1 MSLISNWLWGT
12 SQLDEAIDKATSEL
26 LPAGSEDIALNL
38 EICDQIRSK
47 SVPAK
52 DAMRALKRRLNHKNP
67 NVQLL
72 TLGLTDICV
81 KNGGD
86 HFLTEIASREFIDNL
101 ISILRM
107 DSLNLDVKNT
117 TLRFLQNWSVAFEGK
132 PSLGYVSQACRNL
145 QNEGFKFPPKDLT
158 AASSA
163 MVDTQTAPEWID
175 SDVCLRCRTPFSFT
189 NRKHHCR
196 NCGQVFDQA
205 CSSKTMTLP
214 HFGITQEVRVCDTC
228 YNKMAKRADKNDKGH
243 RHSASMHS
251 GRHSR
256 ARDLAD
262 AELQRAIQL
271 SLQQVGA
278 AGGHSRPG
286 YVPYQPTY
294 RYSEPPIVDRTTH
307 PASPSEEEDPDLK
320 AAIEASLREANAPKP
335 SAPIV
340 VETPRSEQPS
350 YDGPG
355 YSQSYPPGVVPPHPA
370 LPTIPNYDLE
380 PLETDA
386 ILTFSQTVE
395 QVQAQGGR
403 DMSRYPAV
411 NELYD
416 KANSLRPKLAMS
428 VDDTGR
434 KEQMLSEMH
443 EQLSQAVRLYDQL
456 LSQQVAHPRW
466 RPQENSPSMY
476 QNPGVS
482 YAPPANGYAHW
493 GPPNGYQAQP
503 QPQPSYFP
511 TQEVHNSTQQ
521 PQMQYH
527 TQQPTSPHMQLSQA
541 ASSPSTSYP
550 QSSYQASSPTPVP
563 HASHTSLQHYTSPTP
578 VQHYSN
584 PSQQQYT
591 ASAPSVQPSSQF
603 TPTSSTPVPQVPQ
616 TPLSQQYTSPT
627 PVQQYSTLPPE
638 QHTASAP
645 PIQSSSQF
653 TPALPTPTSPS
664 QYSSA
669 IPAQQY
675 STLPQQQYA
684 TPTPAP
690 PTQSS
695 SQFTPTSSSLSR
707 QNTVSYA
714 PPATPQPSASSLA
727 RSHTVTYA
735 ARTHPQQT
743 YTQPYTPSRQS
754 APTEPSQYQ
763 HQYQNSS
770 APTATSGVTS
780 LPQFP
785 VAPTSAPQTFSLY
798 GSTPSLPTGIAQTE
812 ERHEALLIDL

>member
-1 MSLISNWLWGT
+1 MSLISNWFWGS
-12 SQLDEAIDKATSEL
+12 SQLDEAVDKATSEL

-72 TLGLTDICV
+72 TLSLTDICV

-86 HFLTEIASREFIDNL
+86 QFLAEISSREFIDNL
-101 ISILRM
+101 VSILRM
-107 DSLNLDVKNT
+107 DNLNLDVKNAS
-117 TLRFLQNWSVAFEGK
+117 LRYLQNWSVAFEGK
-132 PSLGYVSQACRNL
+132 PSLGYVAQACKNL

-228 YNKMAKRADKNDKGH
+228 YNKMARKTEKNNKSH

-271 SLQQVGA
+271 SLQEVGA
-278 AGGHSRPG
+278 AGGHARPG

-294 RYSEPPIVDRTTH
+294 QYSEPPIVDRSTH
-307 PASPSEEEDPDLK
+307 PSNPSEEEEDPDLK

-340 VETPRSEQPS
+340 VETPRSEQS
-350 YDGPG
+350 IYDGPG
-355 YSQSYPPGVVPPHPA
+355 YSQSYPPGVVPPHPS
-370 LPTIPNYDLE
+370 LPNIPNYDLE

-386 ILTFSQTVE
+386 ILAFNQTVE

-434 KEQMLSEMH
+434 KEQMLSDMH

-466 RPQENSPSMY
+466 RPPEASGMY
-476 QNPGVS
+476 QNPSTS
-482 YAPPANGYAHW
+482 YAPPVNGYSQW
-493 GPPNGYQAQP
+493 GPAYQVPNSPP
-503 QPQPSYFP
+503 QPQSSYFP
-511 TQEVHNSTQQ
+511 TNAPPQQSQSQWYPQQPISPQMQQ
-521 PQMQYH
+521 PQ
-527 TQQPTSPHMQLSQA
+527 A
-541 ASSPSTSYP
+541 ASPSTTYP
-550 QSSYQASSPTPVP
+550 QSMYQAPTPYTSAPVQQYSIPPQQQLTPSAPPMQPPSQVASVSPTPVP
-563 HASHTSLQHYTSPTP
+563 HAPQATSLQ
-578 VQHYSN
+578 QYS
-584 PSQQQYT
+584 
-591 ASAPSVQPSSQF
+591 SA
-603 TPTSSTPVPQVPQ
+603 
-616 TPLSQQYTSPT
+616 T
-627 PVQQYSTLPPE
+627 PVQQYS
-638 QHTASAP
+638 S
-645 PIQSSSQF
+645 
-653 TPALPTPTSPS
+653 
-664 QYSSA
+664 
-669 IPAQQY
+669 
-675 STLPQQQYA
+675 LPQQQYA
-684 TPTPAP
+684 APTTATPV
-690 PTQSS
+690 PTS
-695 SQFTPTSSSLSR
+695 SQFTPDSASLSR
-707 QNTVSYA
+707 QHTISYA
-714 PPATPQPSASSLA
+714 SSATPQPPASSLA
-727 RSHTVTYA
+727 RSHTVAHPARNNAQQAYA
-735 ARTHPQQT
+735 S
-743 YTQPYTPSRQS
+743 QPYTNGPTRQS
-754 APTEPSQYQ
+754 VPSAPSQPPQ
-763 HQYQNSS
+763 QQYQNSS
-770 APTATSGVTS
+770 VPSSVTS
-780 LPQFP
+780 LAQFP
-785 VAPTSAPQTFSLY
+785 VAPTTAPQAFPLY
-798 GSTPSLPTGIAQTE
+798 GPDPSLPVGIAHTE
-812 ERHEALLIDL
+812 ERKEALLIDL

>member
-1 MSLISNWLWGT
+1 MSLISNWLWGS

-72 TLGLTDICV
+72 ALALTDICV

-86 HFLTEIASREFIDNL
+86 HFLTEVGSREFIDNL
-101 ISILRM
+101 VSILRM
-107 DSLNLDVKNT
+107 ESLNLEVKST
-117 TLRFLQNWSVAFEGK
+117 ILRLLQNWSIAFEGK
-132 PSLGYVSQACRNL
+132 PSLGYVVQTCKNL

-205 CSSKTMTLP
+205 CSSKTMALP
-214 HFGITQEVRVCDTC
+214 HFGITQGVRVCDTC
-228 YNKMAKRADKNDKGH
+228 YNKMSKRAEKNDKSH

-251 GRHSR
+251 GRHGR

-271 SLQQVGA
+271 SLQEVGA
-278 AGGHSRPG
+278 AGGHARPG
-286 YVPYQPTY
+286 YVPSQPTY

-307 PASPSEEEDPDLK
+307 PINLSEEEEDPDLK

-340 VETPRSEQPS
+340 VETPRYEQPI

-370 LPTIPNYDLE
+370 LPNIPSYDLE
-380 PLETDA
+380 PLEADA

-443 EQLSQAVRLYDQL
+443 EQLSHAVRLYDQL

-466 RPQENSPSMY
+466 RPPEPSSEVY
-476 QNPGVS
+476 QTHGTN
-482 YAPPANGYAHW
+482 YAPPVNGLTQW
-493 GPPNGYQAQP
+493 GPPSGYQAPSSQP
-503 QPQPSYFP
+503 QPQPSYYPQHEIHTP
-511 TQEVHNSTQQ
+511 TQQSQMQWYAQQSTS
-521 PQMQYH
+521 PQMQL
-527 TQQPTSPHMQLSQA
+527 PMAP
-541 ASSPSTSYP
+541 SPSTPYP
-550 QSSYQASSPTPVP
+550 QSTYQASSPTPTP
-563 HASHTSLQHYTSPTP
+563 YAPQTPTSQQYTSPTP
-578 VQHYSN
+578 VQQYSSL
-584 PSQQQYT
+584 PQH
-591 ASAPSVQPSSQF
+591 PSVPPVQPATQF
-603 TPTSSTPVPQVPQ
+603 TSTSSTPTPYTPQAP
-616 TPLSQQYTSPT
+616 PSQQYTSPT
-627 PVQQYSTLPPE
+627 PVQQYSTLP
-638 QHTASAP
+638 
-645 PIQSSSQF
+645 
-653 TPALPTPTSPS
+653 
-664 QYSSA
+664 
-669 IPAQQY
+669 QQQQ
-675 STLPQQQYA
+675 QQQYA
-684 TPTPAP
+684 THAP
-690 PTQSS
+690 SS
-695 SQFTPTSSSLSR
+695 HFTPTSPPLSR
-707 QNTVSYA
+707 QNTISNVPS
-714 PPATPQPSASSLA
+714 ATPQPSATSLIG
-727 RSHTVTYA
+727 SHNAVVQPSRA
-735 ARTHPQQT
+735 QSQ
-743 YTQPYTPSRQS
+743 QPYSSQSQPQPYNNALPRQS
-754 APTEPSQYQ
+754 VPTEPLPQ
-763 HQYQNSS
+763 HQYQQQYQTPP
-770 APTATSGVTS
+770 APVAAPASVTS
-780 LPQFP
+780 LAQFP
-785 VAPTSAPQTFSLY
+785 VAPTSSPQAFPLY
-798 GSTPSLPTGIAQTE
+798 GPPSSLPIGVAQTE
-812 ERHEALLIDL
+812 ERKEALLIDL